1 MRTNIGVCV
10 LRARVC
16 LLHRFLLRAL
26 RDEEHV
32 PEKILND
39 RGRHPNR
46 ELLIKWKGWGT
57 NPLDLTWQFEVAL
70 IEDGNADLVE
80 AWYNQ
85 TTRRWEPPR
94 PPMYKDPL
102 PRNLIH
108 LKPPHMVH
116 KPGSPGGA
124 QQRRESTRTLD
135 GLTPEQAWRARQ
147 QGTR

>member
-1 MRTNIGVCV
+1 MAGGRRRLYDRRRYEDTAEAAKRAEQRNLYRVLFSAGFFFLGLWYIGYSG
-10 LRARVC
+10 RRDKA
-16 LLHRFLLRAL
+16 AL
-26 RDEEHV
+26 E
-32 PEKILND
+32 
-39 RGRHPNR
+39 RG
-46 ELLIKWKGWGT
+46 
-57 NPLDLTWQFEVAL
+57 
-70 IEDGNADLVE
+70 DLVE

-102 PRNLIH
+102 LRNLIH